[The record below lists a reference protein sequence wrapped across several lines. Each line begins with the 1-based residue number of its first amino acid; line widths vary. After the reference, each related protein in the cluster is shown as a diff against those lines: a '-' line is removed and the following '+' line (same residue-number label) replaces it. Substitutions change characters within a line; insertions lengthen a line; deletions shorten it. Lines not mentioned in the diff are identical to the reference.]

1 MPHNVHPVT
10 SCMRA
15 KKKPI
20 NVNISYS
27 IHDRILVQLKKM
39 LKLSKPTTL
48 PKNRF
53 FQKNFWF

>member
-20 NVNISYS
+20 NVNISFG
-27 IHDRILVQLKKM
+27 IRDRILVQLKKM
-39 LKLSKPTTL
+39 LKLSRSTTL
-48 PKNRF
+48 PQNRF
-53 FQKNFWF
+53 FQKNFFF